1 MITSRS
7 SRPLTI
13 AAAAL
18 ATGLLLAACSR
29 GGSAASPASAGG
41 GVTGSGSAAAA
52 PGTPGEVAATSSPAT
67 GFDTKSGPAMAP
79 APAAAA
85 GGPAVVPGL
94 LDRSIIRTAAVS
106 VQVKNVLDAA
116 GGVETLAA
124 GAGGFVSDEQTNA
137 SPDQPSYARAVIT
150 VRVPGA
156 RLPQLLGDLAR
167 LGTLQS
173 QSQSSSDVTGQV
185 IDVNARIKSQQDS
198 VNRIRALLGQATT
211 IGQVVQIESELA
223 DRQGALESLEGQAKA
238 LADQTSLATVTATLV
253 GPAVVHVVPK
263 PKPVPAGFGHGLS
276 QGWKAFTS
284 ATTWLLTALGT
295 LLPFVLVAVPL
306 GWAALVY
313 RRRRTGPG
321 AAPLPTD
328 PTPDPA

>member
-1 MITSRS
+1 MITSHS
-7 SRPLTI
+7 SRPLTM

-18 ATGLLLAACSR
+18 ATGLVLAACSS
-29 GGSAASPASAGG
+29 GGSSASPASAGG
-41 GVTGSGSAAAA
+41 GATGSGSAAVA
-52 PGTPGEVAATSSPAT
+52 PGTAGEVAATASPAT
-67 GFDTKSGPAMAP
+67 GFDAKSGAAA

-116 GGVETLAA
+116 AGVETLAA

-137 SPDQPSYARAVIT
+137 SPDHPSYARAVIT

-198 VNRIRALLGQATT
+198 VNRIRALLAQATT

-253 GPAVVHVVPK
+253 GPAAVPVVPK
-263 PKPVPAGFGHGLS
+263 PTPKPAGFGHGLS

-321 AAPLPTD
+321 AAPVPTE